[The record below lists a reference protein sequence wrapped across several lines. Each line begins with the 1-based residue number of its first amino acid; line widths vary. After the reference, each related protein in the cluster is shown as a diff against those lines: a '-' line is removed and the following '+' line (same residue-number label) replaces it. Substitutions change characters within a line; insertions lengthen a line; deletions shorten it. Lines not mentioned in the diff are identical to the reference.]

1 MMLWLS
7 VLLFGLGA
15 MAAEEF
21 PAVMA
26 ESNLEKRSELALL
39 EADRAVTAAKKA
51 YEEKN
56 MQDFKM
62 RVADVEELVQLSY
75 QSLQDT
81 GKRARKSPKFFKR
94 AELAIRALLRRLDS
108 LANEVSAQDRD
119 IVTAAYKNVNQ
130 IHDNVLHDIM
140 TKK

>member
-1 MMLWLS
+1 MMRWLCCS
-7 VLLFGLGA
+7 LLGLATVAG
-15 MAAEEF
+15 EEY

-39 EADRAVTAAKKA
+39 EADRAVSAAKKA
-51 YEEKN
+51 YDEKN
-56 MQDFKM
+56 TQDFKV
-62 RVADVEELVQLSY
+62 RVADVEELVELSY

-119 IVTAAYKNVNQ
+119 IVTAAHKNVNQ